1 MMRYCGRCRI
11 MPQAPSHTLVS
22 LDLNQPI
29 WERFFTVAPLVVIG
43 TQEPD
48 DAYDLAPK
56 HMAMPL
62 GWDHYFGF
70 MCTPRHHTYQNVRRT
85 LEFTVSFP
93 QPNQV
98 LAASLTA
105 APRCGDD
112 HKLSLTALPTIKANV
127 LDGIFLQDAYL
138 CLECE
143 LDRIVD
149 GFGENSLIAGKILA
163 AHVDEAALRIS
174 ARDDQDL
181 LRQAPLLAYLS
192 PGRYACIDHSQ
203 SFPFHQG
210 FQQ

>member
-1 MMRYCGRCRI
+1 MSQSTSDRLI
-11 MPQAPSHTLVS
+11 S
-22 LDLNQPI
+22 LDLNPSI

-48 DAYDLAPK
+48 GSYDLAPK

-62 GWDHYFGF
+62 GWGNYFGF
-70 MCTPRHHTYQNVRRT
+70 MCTPRHQTYQNIRRT
-85 LEFTVSFP
+85 QAFTVSFP

-98 LAASLTA
+98 VATSLAA
-105 APRCGDD
+105 APRCNDD
-112 HKLSLTALPTIKANV
+112 HKPSLAVLPTVHAKV
-127 LDGIFLQDAYL
+127 VDGVFLQGAYL

-149 GFGENSLIAGKILA
+149 GFDENSLIAGRILA
-163 AHVDEAALRIS
+163 AHVDEAALRLS

-181 LRQAPLLAYLS
+181 LRQSPLLAYLS

-203 SFPFHQG
+203 SFPFHEG